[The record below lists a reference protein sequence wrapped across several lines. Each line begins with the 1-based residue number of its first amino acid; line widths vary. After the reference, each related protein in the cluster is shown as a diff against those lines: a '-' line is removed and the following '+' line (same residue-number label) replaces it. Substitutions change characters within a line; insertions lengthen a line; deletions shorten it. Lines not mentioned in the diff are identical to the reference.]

1 MASNQLADPKERRK
15 RPFVIAAVVGLVF
28 GAADQYIGSLKP
40 MVALGPWTIS
50 LSQMS
55 ALWLLLPFVFG
66 ATQDGAR
73 RAVAI
78 GSVATIAGLLGYFT
92 MTVSPLEVELSQA
105 LGAIPGLLASN
116 MRVIVGGLVTGPL
129 FGWLGWR
136 WRMRH
141 SWIWAAPVAAAFLF
155 EPVARIV
162 TREMFGPKWVWW
174 TEVAVGCALLTAALV
189 EASARRARE
198 SR

>member
-1 MASNQLADPKERRK
+1 MASNRPHGTSGHGR
-15 RPFVIAAVVGLVF
+15 RPFVVAAVVGLVF

-66 ATQDGAR
+66 AAQVGPR
-73 RAVAI
+73 RGIAI
-78 GSVATIAGLLGYFT
+78 GSVATLGGLVGYFA

-116 MRVIVGGLVTGPL
+116 VRVIVGGL
-129 FGWLGWR
+129 
-136 WRMRH
+136 
-141 SWIWAAPVAAAFLF
+141 
-155 EPVARIV
+155 
-162 TREMFGPKWVWW
+162 
-174 TEVAVGCALLTAALV
+174 
-189 EASARRARE
+189 
-198 SR
+198 